1 MLARDPKLY
10 DECLKNAYKKRY
22 ILEKDTKYKIK
33 TETREQ
39 EKRVSKS
46 FEILAGDLLAIY

>member
-1 MLARDPKLY
+1 MMNA
-10 DECLKNAYKKRY
+10 LKMRIK
-22 ILEKDTKYKIK
+22 KDTYSKKIRNKIK